1 MAKGFLVVA
10 PTGGGKTT
18 AGRNLDPK
26 RGIWIV
32 PEDKELPFRGFKKN
46 FHTDYKKDGKTISL
60 KSNYIPENRIG
71 EIQKILIAICD
82 MTPEQFKARPIDYV
96 IIDTMTYAML
106 KSVRDKQDVSDFSKF
121 IAFANEFEDLVTT
134 CKRLP
139 EHIKFIITSH
149 EDVAETNSSHVGPA
163 ERTFKIPAGRFTKEK
178 IVPEG
183 LFTIVFWG
191 DVLEGTEGNE
201 YRFRTQKGNGTQA
214 KSPLG
219 MFDEMFIPN
228 DYAEIFKKID
238 EFYNE
243 D

>member
-1 MAKGFLVVA
+1 MARGFLVVA
-10 PTGGGKTT
+10 PSGAGKTT
-18 AGRNLDPK
+18 AGRNLDPE

-46 FHTDYKKDGKTISL
+46 FHTEYKKDKSYSL

-71 EIQKILIAICD
+71 EIQKILIQIIN
-82 MTPEQFKARPIDYV
+82 MTPEQFDKRPIDYV
-96 IIDTMTYAML
+96 IIDTMTYALL
-106 KSVRDKQDVSDFSKF
+106 KSVRDKQDVQDFSKF
-121 IAFANEFEDLVTT
+121 IAFANEFEDLVST

-149 EDVAETNSSHVGPA
+149 EDVAEQSSGSVGPA
-163 ERTFKIPAGRFTKEK
+163 ERTFKIPAGKFTKEK
-178 IVPEG
+178 IIPEG

-191 DVLEGTEGNE
+191 NVVEGPDGNE

-214 KSPLG
+214 KSPMG
-219 MFDEMFIPN
+219 MFDTMFIPN
-228 DYAEIFKKID
+228 DYVEIFKKID
-238 EFYNE
+238 EFYG